1 MIMNTVIKSHM
12 TADEL
17 ERMPDDGFRYEL
29 VNGELRQ
36 IPPTGGEHGDR
47 AMRLSVP
54 LGYYIYQNNLG
65 IVLAAETGFKID
77 DYNVRAPDCAF
88 VSNEQLERY
97 GRPRSFFSF
106 APDLAVEVVS
116 PGDTKAEVKE
126 KAEWWLSVGTRLVW
140 IVDPKHEIV
149 TAHHSSTDNITIY
162 KADNMLDGF
171 DVVPGFLLPVRD
183 IFK

>member
-1 MIMNTVIKSHM
+1 MSSIVVGQQM
-12 TADEL
+12 TADDL

-36 IPPTGGEHGDR
+36 MPPTGCEHGDR
-47 AMRLSVP
+47 AMRLSAP
-54 LGYYIYQNNLG
+54 LATYIYAHDLG

-88 VSNEQLERY
+88 VSRERLERY
-97 GRPRSFFSF
+97 GSSRSFLPYP
-106 APDLAVEVVS
+106 PDLAVEVIS

-140 IVDPKHEIV
+140 VVDPKRQTV
-149 TAHHSSTDNITIY
+149 TAYYAANDSVVTY
-162 KADNMLDGF
+162 KAGNELDGF
-171 DVVPGFLLPVRD
+171 DVVPGFRLPVAD